1 MNRWRFVFAG
11 MLVMTLCAC
20 AAQQGGV
27 KTPVTGTAETSA
39 RVTPAE
45 ASVSEREPTIE
56 VPALPCAEVAKINGV
71 TIRYAGENIYS
82 NGAALPREEGLACL
96 DALTDWLKNEPQ
108 SRWQVTLAGEEGL
121 GFDPQALAGKRQ
133 ELLQRFFARKG
144 IELQTEEWQTT
155 AEQGVQLQLRLVAN
169 DY

>member
-1 MNRWRFVFAG
+1 M
-11 MLVMTLCAC
+11 MTLCAC
-20 AAQQGGV
+20 AVQQGGV
-27 KTPVTGTAETSA
+27 KTSVTGTAETPA
-39 RVTPAE
+39 TVAPAE
-45 ASVSEREPTIE
+45 APTSERVPTIA
-56 VPALPCAEVAKINGV
+56 VPALPCAEVAKTNGV
-71 TIRYAGENIYS
+71 TIRYPGESIYS

-133 ELLQRFFARKG
+133 ELLQRFFTRKG
-144 IELQTEEWQTT
+144 VELQTEEWQTT
-155 AEQGVQLQLRLVAN
+155 AEQGVQLQLLLVAN